1 MMALGLN
8 WADEYTAEMEFL
20 GKQCEITL
28 WHPLILFSL
37 ALSLFGLLLFLRN
50 SANKQIAD

>member
-1 MMALGLN
+1 MMALGLD
-8 WADEYTAEMEFL
+8 WANEYTTEMEFL
-20 GKQCEITL
+20 GKQCAITV

-37 ALSLFGLLLFLRN
+37 ALALLGLLLFLRN